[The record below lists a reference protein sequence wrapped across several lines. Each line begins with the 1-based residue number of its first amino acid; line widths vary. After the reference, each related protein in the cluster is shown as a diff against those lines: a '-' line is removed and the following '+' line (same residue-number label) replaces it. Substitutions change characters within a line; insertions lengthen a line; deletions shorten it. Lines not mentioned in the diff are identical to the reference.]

1 MGVHR
6 VERTDQRGL
15 TMASE
20 QAEAIKE
27 QLRVFSGSIDPN
39 MELPEMR
46 AMYADFA
53 SLTGEP

>member
-1 MGVHR
+1 
-6 VERTDQRGL
+6 
-15 TMASE
+15 MASE

-39 MELPEMR
+39 LELPEMR

-53 SLTGEP
+53 SLTGEPQGR